1 MDPTRVQ
8 IFVRYQTRRDN
19 WVLRPEAKDKKEN
32 ELTED
37 DYQNEEV
44 QDSRVA
50 LLLDQKLSKVNQRF
64 KNRF

>member
-19 WVLRPEAKDKKEN
+19 WVLKPEVKDKKEK

-37 DYQNEEV
+37 DYQN
-44 QDSRVA
+44 D
-50 LLLDQKLSKVNQRF
+50 
-64 KNRF
+64 